1 MGFKPGAC
9 FGLGFFSFLGAIFY
23 LIAAYMVYNRNLVFL
38 SHKAGMDLFQTTEE
52 QYHEKMMAMLIVAGV
67 SWWLR
72 EITNIDLDYGRIYA
86 PLLHL

>member
-38 SHKAGMDLFQTTEE
+38 SHKAGMDLFTTTEE